1 MQITGLDGIGFGRK
15 LPMKLM
21 RILGIVLITAG
32 VVSIFL
38 GVVQNEVEFFV
49 AALVLGITGNV
60 LYWLGK
66 PKFIEEEE
74 EPEDES
80 TTPHPDDDHPSSPP
94 PAG

>member
-1 MQITGLDGIGFGRK
+1 
-15 LPMKLM
+15 MKLM

-60 LYWLGK
+60 LYWIGK
-66 PKFIEEEE
+66 PKYIEEEE
-74 EPEDES
+74 EQT
-80 TTPHPDDDHPSSPP
+80 TTPPADCDNPSGTP
-94 PAG
+94 PAS